1 MARTWKA
8 LILVV
13 GLAVVS
19 CLARRHPS
27 YDDIVAKA
35 LKFYNEVQQ
44 GRPLFRLLESTP
56 PPRNSTSRIPL
67 NFRIKETVCVS
78 APERQP
84 RECAFREDGEERT
97 CIGELSRRRL
107 WHFLT
112 FTCDRDCQR
121 DGRDS
126 QVPRVR
132 RSAEFPEAEKVED
145 PQVPPAARDLYEKA
159 KYDIINNILSN
170 F

>member
-56 PPRNSTSRIPL
+56 PPR
-67 NFRIKETVCVS
+67 VS
-78 APERQP
+78 VWEAGTTGYFTPVRMTGG
-84 RECAFREDGEERT
+84 REC
-97 CIGELSRRRL
+97 
-107 WHFLT
+107 LT
-112 FTCDRDCQR
+112 
-121 DGRDS
+121 
-126 QVPRVR
+126 
-132 RSAEFPEAEKVED
+132 
-145 PQVPPAARDLYEKA
+145 
-159 KYDIINNILSN
+159 
-170 F
+170 